1 MGPFRRERA
10 RDQRVEVARS
20 RKDRLR
26 PTIIVC
32 ITLGLYSYTFRLS
45 ISPAAASLGS
55 YNAATHHAHFQPPI
69 PFSFF
74 PPVLFGRVGSQTPTI
89 PESAKFILKTVHR
102 GIGDNC

>member
-32 ITLGLYSYTFRLS
+32 ITLGLYSLYF
-45 ISPAAASLGS
+45 PAFHITS
-55 YNAATHHAHFQPPI
+55 
-69 PFSFF
+69 
-74 PPVLFGRVGSQTPTI
+74 R
-89 PESAKFILKTVHR
+89 
-102 GIGDNC
+102 C